1 MNAVEPLTLDVR
13 EELRNGGEP
22 LPRIMATV
30 RALKSDQPLRLLA
43 TFEPLPLYA
52 VLARKGFDHSAVRL
66 GEGDWEVLFTPGTG
80 QASSVPGTETT
91 ASPSAADSPAAADAD
106 RVWPAPATSLD
117 NRGLPPPEPLVRILD
132 ALEHLGPGEVLEAIN
147 ERDPVFLYPEL
158 EARGAAIRV
167 DHRADGVWL
176 LIRRGA

>member
-1 MNAVEPLTLDVR
+1 MNAVEIEPVTLDVR

-22 LPRIMATV
+22 LPRIMAAV
-30 RALKSDQPLRLLA
+30 RELKADQPLRLLA

-52 VLARKGFDHSAVRL
+52 VLAKKGYGHDATHH
-66 GEGDWEVLFTPGTG
+66 GDGDWEVLFTPGATPEAP
-80 QASSVPGTETT
+80 AST
-91 ASPSAADSPAAADAD
+91 ARSPAAADAGAGP
-106 RVWPAPATSLD
+106 WPAPGTFLD
-117 NRGLPPPEPLVRILD
+117 NRGMAPPEPLVRILD

-167 DHRADGVWL
+167 DHRDDGVYL